1 MKKKIYELLLL
12 SPNLTGR
19 EIAKKI
25 GEERSAVN
33 LFLSQNHDSF
43 SKNDTYQWSVKSL
56 KKVVIEFDPIWIDSQ
71 AFETCLSRFPDL
83 FADTSAT
90 IEFIFPKKCKFLLI
104 AIAKLLAL
112 TNQLVHK
119 NISILIDMKKCGNTR
134 SYFDRAGFFDHL
146 DKRIVVLPSRPTDS
160 LAQKQKGNSE
170 SLVEFGSIDPNAD
183 NKEIKVQLGN
193 TFIMQSNERYRAAA
207 FTTFAE
213 LIGNVSEHSQSDI
226 VGFAALQGYEPSHKS
241 KHIQTVISDSGL
253 GISSTL
259 RPTLEKN
266 HPKLHKKYKENTIDS
281 DVGLVKES
289 FLKGGISRLGK
300 GRGLGFKSSR
310 EQSAKFDAIFSI
322 RQETFNLEF
331 IYRSGVLIKT
341 NIEKNLSKIHGT
353 HICFDFNVD

>member
-25 GEERSAVN
+25 GEEKSVVN

-43 SKNDTYQWSVKSL
+43 SKNDTYQWSIKSL
-56 KKVVIEFDPIWIDSQ
+56 KKVVIEFDPTWIDSHG
-71 AFETCLSRFPDL
+71 FETCLAKFPDL

-119 NISILIDMKKCGNTR
+119 KVSVLIDMKKCGNTR

-146 DKRIVVLPSRPTDS
+146 DKRIVVLPSRPTGS

-193 TFIMQSNERYRAAA
+193 TFIMQSNDRYRAAA

-226 VGFAALQGYEPSHKS
+226 LGFAALQCYEPPHKS
-241 KHIQTVISDSGL
+241 KHIQIVISDSGF
-253 GISSTL
+253 GISRTL
-259 RPTLEKN
+259 RSNLEIN
-266 HPKLHKKYKENTIDS
+266 HPELYEKYKENSTDS
-281 DVGLVKES
+281 DIGLVKAS
-289 FLKGGISRLGK
+289 FLNGGISRFGE

-310 EQSAKFDAIFSI
+310 EQSSKFDANFSI

-331 IYRSGVLIKT
+331 IYRNGVLIDTHIHKD
-341 NIEKNLSKIHGT
+341 LSKIHGT
-353 HICFDFNVD
+353 HICFDFLVD